1 MSSDNPDQQ
10 RSSCLMVLITVGIGG
25 FFVMMLVL
33 ITGGWLM
40 YLLYVVAGIAVFGAV
55 HYFLWG
61 RLMLQETAD
70 ERERER
76 QRRRDETP
84 PWPPPSDGSAGRDG

>member
-10 RSSCLMVLITVGIGG
+10 RSSCLMVLITLGVGGS
-25 FFVMMLVL
+25 FLMLLVL
-33 ITGGWLM
+33 ITGGWLL
-40 YLLYVVAGIAVFGAV
+40 YLCYVLIGIAVFGAI

-61 RLMLQETAD
+61 RLMLRETAD

-84 PWPPPSDGSAGRDG
+84 PWPPPPESNGSE

>member
-1 MSSDNPDQQ
+1 MSSENPDQP
-10 RSSCLMVLITVGIGG
+10 RSTCLMALITTGVGG

-33 ITGGWLM
+33 ITGGWLL
-40 YLLYVVAGIAVFGAV
+40 YLCYIVAGIAVFGAI

-61 RLMLQETAD
+61 RLMSQETAA

-76 QRRRDETP
+76 RRDEPP
-84 PWPPPSDGSAGRDG
+84 PWPPPPSDGFVGRDE